1 MYMKCWNRPRLLA
14 GSCNGEVAHCALR
27 LPPLPLECPAT
38 SLPPPLAASSL
49 RRCEKSL
56 CVNALPKRCAPE
68 VLSSL
73 RAQLW
78 HRTGRAAALYETDVL
93 ARTDLLRGRTP
104 VCLLAGML
112 RVDGERGAR
121 DDSARPYPGDGK

>member
-1 MYMKCWNRPRLLA
+1 MVGFVETHVHEMLESSTLA
-14 GSCNGEVAHCALR
+14 CR
-27 LPPLPLECPAT
+27 
-38 SLPPPLAASSL
+38 
-49 RRCEKSL
+49 
-56 CVNALPKRCAPE
+56 PKRCAPE

-112 RVDGERGAR
+112 HVDGERGAR